1 MNRTVVFAI
10 VALAAASAQAQ
21 MTKVADTGDRSF
33 YLDTKSIEGTGN
45 VRRVPIVEDYATA
58 QVNGMRS
65 RRMML
70 EVDCGGVQVR
80 GLSSTDYAEPMA
92 AGKTLASS
100 NTPSDWLYV
109 GTPTGSLLPPQTP
122 YRTIWQSVCR

>member
-33 YLDTKSIEGTGN
+33 YVDAKSTEGTGN

-65 RRMML
+65 RKMIL
-70 EVDCGGVQVR
+70 EVDCGGVQLR
-80 GLSSTDYAEPMA
+80 ALSFDPTTQSHRLTSHPNEAATDAKRVLHQLTEDDRERE
-92 AGKTLASS
+92 GRCLA
-100 NTPSDWLYV
+100 D
-109 GTPTGSLLPPQTP
+109 
-122 YRTIWQSVCR
+122 RE